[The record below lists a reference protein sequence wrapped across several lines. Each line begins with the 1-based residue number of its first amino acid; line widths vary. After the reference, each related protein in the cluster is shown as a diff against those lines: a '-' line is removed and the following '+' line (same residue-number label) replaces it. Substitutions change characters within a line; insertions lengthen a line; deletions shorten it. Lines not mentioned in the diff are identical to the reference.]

1 MSYGYPG
8 GGYGPYQSYPAF
20 GPGMVRGS
28 YGPAYAFFIVLL
40 ILLLIFGFW
49 WFVSCGPLV
58 C

>member
-1 MSYGYPG
+1 MGYGFPSGPYN
-8 GGYGPYQSYPAF
+8 YGPYPPY
-20 GPGMVRGS
+20 GPGFGCGS
-28 YGPAYAFFIVLL
+28 VGPAYALFIVLL